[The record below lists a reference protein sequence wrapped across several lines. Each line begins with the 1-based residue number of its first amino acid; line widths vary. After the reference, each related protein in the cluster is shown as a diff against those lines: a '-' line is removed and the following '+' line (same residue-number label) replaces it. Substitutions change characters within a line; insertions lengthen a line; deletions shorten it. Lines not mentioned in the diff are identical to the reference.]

1 MTSLDTWAAGLDA
14 ADEVPRSELD
24 SRPLWSENYCSQA
37 YDPSSGVGVWMHL
50 GRTHYDPTLWREAV
64 ALYLPGGDHVVIK
77 GYGRGP
83 EDLGPCGATVRFSC
97 DRPWRQWT
105 KTVRGSGVRLPRGQ
119 AWDGL
124 LTDGLHIP
132 VEVSLTFEGI
142 QPVWNVGAEMRR
154 QTWGDSH
161 YEQICGVHGTLRW
174 GQETLEF
181 HGHGVRD
188 HTRGPRDYRT
198 INKHCWLSGYFP
210 SGRGFMVVDIDVQ
223 GHHMRRAVLT
233 TPDAVEEAEVLDT
246 PFLADHTQHSQPYQL
261 TLRDGQ
267 REQVTI
273 TAEQLHVMPFGFIG
287 ESELVL
293 GYAPDKMSHQVYEG
307 MTRFTLDGEVGYGL
321 TERSAPTAHHSGPST
336 DPQNPGAPR

>member
-1 MTSLDTWAAGLDA
+1 
-14 ADEVPRSELD
+14 
-24 SRPLWSENYCSQA
+24 
-37 YDPSSGVGVWMHL
+37 
-50 GRTHYDPTLWREAV
+50 
-64 ALYLPGGDHVVIK
+64 
-77 GYGRGP
+77 
-83 EDLGPCGATVRFSC
+83 
-97 DRPWRQWT
+97 
-105 KTVRGSGVRLPRGQ
+105 
-119 AWDGL
+119 
-124 LTDGLHIP
+124 
-132 VEVSLTFEGI
+132 
-142 QPVWNVGAEMRR
+142 VGAEMRR

-181 HGHGVRD
+181 DGHGVRD

-233 TPDAVEEAEVLDT
+233 TPHAVEEAEVLDT
-246 PFLADHTQHSQPYQL
+246 PFLTDHTQHSQPYQL